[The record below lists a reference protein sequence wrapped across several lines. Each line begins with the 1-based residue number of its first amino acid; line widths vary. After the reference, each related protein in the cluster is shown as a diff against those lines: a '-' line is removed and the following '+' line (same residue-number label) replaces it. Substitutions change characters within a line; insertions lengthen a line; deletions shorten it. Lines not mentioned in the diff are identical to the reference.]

1 MAIGDTTHGGCIVTP
16 IEAILDSLGIG
27 YDGNTSP
34 FLPFD
39 SGDDGDDESNS
50 DGGDSDHPDAGPSGR
65 KRKKYPRRENR
76 RGKHPSLHHEQM
88 DHQQSYVHYLSHDTI
103 IKVSGEGHVFHQV
116 EGEEIIQIAPLPAL
130 GFGSLTDNPE
140 SVYFKKTLH
149 VYTYKNYILR
159 CIFPSVLIA
168 IMNALIGT
176 EHYLSFLST
185 YNTLKNTSTR
195 VNHGKEIKETP
206 DINDKSTTNDN
217 KS

>member
-1 MAIGDTTHGGCIVTP
+1 MAIGDTTLGGCIVTP

-39 SGDDGDDESNS
+39 SGDDGDESNS

-65 KRKKYPRRENR
+65 KRKKYP
-76 RGKHPSLHHEQM
+76 
-88 DHQQSYVHYLSHDTI
+88 
-103 IKVSGEGHVFHQV
+103 GHVFHQV

-140 SVYFKKTLH
+140 SVSSFKKTLH

-168 IMNALIGT
+168 ILNAFIGT
-176 EHYLSFLST
+176 EQCLSFLST
-185 YNTLKNTSTR
+185 CNTLKNTSTR

-206 DINDKSTTNDN
+206 DIIDKSTTNDN